1 MQQQS
6 GILQTAHIKSGLRP
20 RKVTKMG
27 LFWSIILG
35 FLILGSIVASMTLGV
50 FLGTALVVGLAAVAA
65 MAAMNV
71 IKNLAMPRPAAPP
84 AAGGGG
90 GHGGGH

>member
-1 MQQQS
+1 
-6 GILQTAHIKSGLRP
+6 
-20 RKVTKMG
+20 MG

-35 FLILGSIVASMTLGV
+35 FLILGSVITSMTLGS
-50 FLGTALVVGLAAVAA
+50 FLGTAIVVGFAAIAG

-90 GHGGGH
+90 GGHGGGH